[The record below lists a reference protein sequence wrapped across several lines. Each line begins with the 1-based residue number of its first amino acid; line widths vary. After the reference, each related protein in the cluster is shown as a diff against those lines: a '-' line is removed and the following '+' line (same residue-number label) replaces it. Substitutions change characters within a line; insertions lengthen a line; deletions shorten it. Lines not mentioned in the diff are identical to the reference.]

1 MQLEKEFF
9 AGQPLNSQVR
19 QLRLLVIDF
28 DETITTRD
36 TSGTIAKTA
45 IQAVVSKVSEASKS
59 EDLVQELAD
68 KHSWLIRNYTDR
80 RTSLLEDALP
90 PEGEVRTEFDMG
102 WLGDFVD
109 RLADFDREMNTVVVD
124 SGILK
129 GVRRE
134 QLAQAG
140 AAVEMQPGSLAVM
153 QKAVKAGIPVAV
165 VSVSWSAEFV
175 RAALAQQGLPVVV
188 SDSDGQ
194 GADVPS
200 VSAVTVYANE
210 LEYFGDESTGNIRR
224 RCECGA
230 DKARLLDDLLLGLA
244 AEAGSGGDAVYVG
257 DSMTDVPPLISADVG
272 LVVGRNP
279 LVRRVAA
286 AGGVRLA
293 PLPCAPMAAPG
304 EDPAAGGSASP
315 TLYEAASWAEI
326 DAFLFGGRYEAAPR
340 RRAASPAR
348 PAPAPPAARGRVPR
362 VLVVSG
368 TDSCGGAGAAADLR
382 TAAAAGVHA
391 SLAVTGVTAQNSHGV
406 HAIHVLPPAMLARQ
420 VEVVM
425 ADVGAAA
432 VKTGMLPDAA
442 SVVALAAA
450 LRACP
455 APAPALVLDPVLLST
470 TGDSLAQPGV
480 EAMLREHLFPL
491 ATLITPNLP
500 EAAALLGDGRAIVDL
515 EGMRAAARELHALG
529 PSWVLVKGGHLPA
542 EARREAAGRG
552 AAAASSGPEQPS
564 RQQTV
569 TDVLFDGRT
578 MLELSEPLVV
588 SDNVHGTGCCLATA
602 IACELA
608 RGHSVLAAVR
618 RAKRYLW
625 RTLER
630 SRGLPLGDGPQRT
643 MNFGW
648 ATADWAAD
656 LAAAGV
662 PMPPR
667 VPNAADLRLYAIT
680 DPALDERAARS
691 LIDAVRLAIDGGATL
706 VQVRDKN
713 SPARAFA
720 AAAAEALEHARA
732 RGVPLVIN
740 DRLDVALAIGADGVH
755 LGQDDLPAAA
765 ARRLLG
771 PDRILGVS
779 VKTPEQAARAAADG
793 ADYVGC
799 GGFAPTNT
807 KAGNLTVGP
816 EGVAAVV
823 RARVL
828 PVVAI
833 GGIGE
838 GNASAALATG
848 ADGVAVIS
856 AIFGAPDVVRAT
868 KRLRAVVDAALT
880 ARGLSEGGEEA

>member
-210 LEYFGDESTGNIRR
+210 LEYFGDE

-244 AEAGSGGDAVYVG
+244 AEAGSGGDAVY
-257 DSMTDVPPLISADVG
+257 
-272 LVVGRNP
+272 
-279 LVRRVAA
+279 
-286 AGGVRLA
+286 
-293 PLPCAPMAAPG
+293 
-304 EDPAAGGSASP
+304 
-315 TLYEAASWAEI
+315 
-326 DAFLFGGRYEAAPR
+326 
-340 RRAASPAR
+340 
-348 PAPAPPAARGRVPR
+348 
-362 VLVVSG
+362 
-368 TDSCGGAGAAADLR
+368 
-382 TAAAAGVHA
+382 
-391 SLAVTGVTAQNSHGV
+391 
-406 HAIHVLPPAMLARQ
+406 

-680 DPALDERAARS
+680 DPALNERAARS

>member
-210 LEYFGDESTGNIRR
+210 LEYFGDE

-272 LVVGRNP
+272 LVV
-279 LVRRVAA
+279 
-286 AGGVRLA
+286 
-293 PLPCAPMAAPG
+293 
-304 EDPAAGGSASP
+304 
-315 TLYEAASWAEI
+315 
-326 DAFLFGGRYEAAPR
+326 
-340 RRAASPAR
+340 
-348 PAPAPPAARGRVPR
+348 
-362 VLVVSG
+362 
-368 TDSCGGAGAAADLR
+368 
-382 TAAAAGVHA
+382 
-391 SLAVTGVTAQNSHGV
+391 
-406 HAIHVLPPAMLARQ
+406 
-420 VEVVM
+420 EVVM

-442 SVVALAAA
+442 S
-450 LRACP
+450 
-455 APAPALVLDPVLLST
+455 
-470 TGDSLAQPGV
+470 PGV

-529 PSWVLVKGGHLPA
+529 PSWVL
-542 EARREAAGRG
+542 
-552 AAAASSGPEQPS
+552 PS

-680 DPALDERAARS
+680 DPALNERAARS